1 MSESDKKRRHDRIEA
16 PTLSLEIESGERSR
30 RRFLRDLSQ
39 GGVYIRTRDVQAVGT
54 EVRLELTPPDW
65 DHPIKLLGEVVR
77 IATAKD
83 DDGDA
88 IPVGMGLR
96 FKDVGPKNR
105 ELLAELLSEYEA
117 AAPQLGD
124 DDELPDDIDVLKR
137 EIRALRARLRE
148 ARAMLTSLQDEV
160 ETLEDDDDSNRAIIE
175 RLAID
180 KKQLESNLEERE
192 IELQRQLQD
201 KHARELRTILD
212 GYEKRRKRAEQKYV
226 DRIGELESQN
236 AALNRDLARMS
247 DRATHAE
254 NDFRELHQDLQKL
267 EEEAQASAKI
277 EMENAIAE
285 AKARTEELQG
295 RLLLTEE
302 RLGKLRKKERELRRL
317 VSVMSGKEDNG
328 EDKDND

>member
-1 MSESDKKRRHDRIEA
+1 MSESDTQRRHDRIEA
-16 PTLSLEIESGERSR
+16 PTLSLKIASGERSR

-39 GGVYIRTRDVQAVGT
+39 GGVYIRTRDVQPVGA
-54 EVRLELTPPDW
+54 EIRLELTPPDW
-65 DHPIKLLGEVVR
+65 EHPIKLLGEVVR
-77 IATAKD
+77 IATAQD
-83 DDGDA
+83 DDGEA

-117 AAPQLGD
+117 SAPQLDGD
-124 DDELPDDIDVLKR
+124 EELPDDVDVLKR
-137 EIRALRARLRE
+137 EVRALRMRLRE
-148 ARAMLTSLQDEV
+148 ARAMLAALQDEV

-180 KKQLESNLEERE
+180 KKQLESGLEERE
-192 IELQRQLQD
+192 LRLQQQLQD

-236 AALNRDLARMS
+236 ASLNRDLARMT

-254 NDFRELHQDLQKL
+254 GDFRELHQDLQKL
-267 EEEAQASAKI
+267 VEEAQASAKI
-277 EMENAIAE
+277 EMENAVAE
-285 AKARTEELQG
+285 ERARAEELQG

-302 RLGKLRKKERELRRL
+302 RLQKVRKKERELRRL
-317 VSVMSGKEDNG
+317 VSVMSGEENDG
-328 EDKDND
+328 EDRND